1 MKQIVSFFI
10 VILSSLIGCLVLTS
24 YSFDG
29 NNSSSDSY
37 DIAGI
42 FEKVEVPDGSK
53 VLISFDGLKETDA
66 IFVPSKLETGK
77 YTVEVT
83 RVEGNFY
90 QICDTDLYVE
100 TRYCYEY
107 ATREEVVLNIT
118 SNYGYTKGEII
129 FF

>member
-1 MKQIVSFFI
+1 MKQIVNFFI
-10 VILSSLIGCLVLTS
+10 VIISSLVGCLVLTS

-29 NNSSSDSY
+29 SNSSSDSY

-77 YTVEVT
+77 YTVDVT
-83 RVEGNFY
+83 RVRG
-90 QICDTDLYVE
+90 TS
-100 TRYCYEY
+100 TRSVTPTC
-107 ATREEVVLNIT
+107 T
-118 SNYGYTKGEII
+118 SRPGTAMNMRPGKRWS
-129 FF
+129 

>member
-1 MKQIVSFFI
+1 MKQIVKFFI
-10 VILSSLIGCLVLTS
+10 VIMSSFIGCLVLTS
-24 YSFDG
+24 YSFGG

-53 VLISFDGLKETDA
+53 VLISLDGLKETDA
-66 IFVPSKLETGK
+66 LFVPSKLETGK

-83 RVEGNFY
+83 KEEQDFY
-90 QICDTDLYVE
+90 HICDTDLYIE
-100 TRYCYEY
+100 TRYCYKY

>member
-1 MKQIVSFFI
+1 MKQIVNFFI
-10 VILSSLIGCLVLTS
+10 VIISSLVGCLVLTS

-29 NNSSSDSY
+29 SNSSSDSY

>member
-1 MKQIVSFFI
+1 MKQIVNFFI
-10 VILSSLIGCLVLTS
+10 VIISSLVGCLVLTS

-29 NNSSSDSY
+29 SNSSSDSY

-90 QICDTDLYVE
+90 QICDTDLYIE

-118 SNYGYTKGEII
+118 SNYGYTKGEIV

>member
-29 NNSSSDSY
+29 SNSSSDSY

-90 QICDTDLYVE
+90 QICDTDLYIE

>member
-66 IFVPSKLETGK
+66 IFVPSKLETEK

-83 RVEGNFY
+83 MVEGNF
-90 QICDTDLYVE
+90 
-100 TRYCYEY
+100 
-107 ATREEVVLNIT
+107 
-118 SNYGYTKGEII
+118 
-129 FF
+129 

>member
-10 VILSSLIGCLVLTS
+10 VILSSLICCLVLTS

-90 QICDTDLYVE
+90 QICDTDLYIE

-118 SNYGYTKGEII
+118 SNYGYTKGEIV

>member
-10 VILSSLIGCLVLTS
+10 VIISSLVGCLVLTS

-29 NNSSSDSY
+29 SNSSSDSY

-53 VLISFDGLKETDA
+53 VLISFGGLKETDA

-90 QICDTDLYVE
+90 QICDTDLYIE

>member
-24 YSFDG
+24 YSLDG
-29 NNSSSDSY
+29 SNSSSDSY
-37 DIAGI
+37 NIAGI